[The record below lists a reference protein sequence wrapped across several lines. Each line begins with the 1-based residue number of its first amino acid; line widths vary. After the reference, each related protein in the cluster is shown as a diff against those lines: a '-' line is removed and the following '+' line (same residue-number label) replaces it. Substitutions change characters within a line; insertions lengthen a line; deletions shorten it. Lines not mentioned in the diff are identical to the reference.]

1 MTTTELVLEDKD
13 FLVFYKES
21 GLATVPL
28 KAGCGS
34 SLLSVASS
42 YFPEISEPF
51 SRNYWEG
58 GVLHRLDT
66 LTSGLVLIARNRPFY
81 ELMRKEQEGGR
92 FIKRYRADTEERAPI
107 EGFPPFTSFFGE
119 NSVIESAFR
128 AWGPGRKAVRPI
140 VGDRAKNDG
149 PVYRTVVERIEG
161 RRVHLMLSRGFR
173 HQVRCHLAWSGHVIT
188 GDSLY
193 GATSGTF
200 SLESYSISFLGRTVS
215 V

>member
-42 YFPEISEPF
+42 YFPETGEPF
-51 SRNYWEG
+51 SKNYWEG

-66 LTSGLVLIARNRPFY
+66 LTSGLVLIARNRGFY
-81 ELMRKEQEGGR
+81 DLMRREQECGR
-92 FIKRYRADTEERAPI
+92 FIKRYRADTEERIPI
-107 EGFPPFTSFFGE
+107 EGFPPFTSVFGE
-119 NSVIESAFR
+119 KSVIESAFR
-128 AWGPGRKAVRPI
+128 AWGPGRKAVRPL
-140 VGDRAKNDG
+140 VGDRIRDVG
-149 PVYRTVVERIEG
+149 PVYRTKIERIEG
-161 RRVHLMLSRGFR
+161 RRVYLCLSRGFR

-188 GDSLY
+188 GDGLY
-193 GATSGTF
+193 GASPGTF
-200 SLESYSISFLGRTVS
+200 SLESYSISFLGRTVEI
-215 V
+215 